1 LAKIGG
7 RQYAES
13 AFVENE
19 AAMASEA
26 RQNFQRSEL
35 FSAPMRRIL
44 AIGIFLAVLQQWSG
58 INIIFNYAE
67 EIYRNAGHCERS

>member
-1 LAKIGG
+1 
-7 RQYAES
+7 
-13 AFVENE
+13 
-19 AAMASEA
+19 
-26 RQNFQRSEL
+26 
-35 FSAPMRRIL
+35 MRRIL